1 LATYGSDEEQLEA
14 LENWWKENGWS
25 LLTGVVI
32 VLVVFFGNR
41 YWQGSVQA
49 NAEAASALYD
59 GIMERMAVN
68 VNAEIN
74 DEDLAAIEEN
84 YDELRNSFPDSIY
97 ARYGAMMLASAYVSK
112 ANYDQ
117 AAAELNW
124 VMENQE
130 LGFMQSA
137 EPELFLIT
145 RLKLARVRLAQE
157 QPQAALDL
165 LSVVDPGVLA
175 AGFAEVQ
182 GDAYTQLGQ
191 LEQARAAY
199 QRAIGLGP
207 ENASLIELKL
217 RGLDS

>member
-14 LENWWKENGWS
+14 LQNWWKENGWS

-191 LEQARAAY
+191 MEQARAAY

>member
-14 LENWWKENGWS
+14 LQNWWKENGWS

>member
-1 LATYGSDEEQLEA
+1 MATYGSDEEQLEA
-14 LENWWKENGWS
+14 LQNWWKENGWS

>member
-14 LENWWKENGWS
+14 LQNWWKENGSS

>member
-1 LATYGSDEEQLEA
+1 
-14 LENWWKENGWS
+14 

>member
-14 LENWWKENGWS
+14 LQNWWKENGWS

-130 LGFMQSA
+130 LGFKQSA

>member
-1 LATYGSDEEQLEA
+1 
-14 LENWWKENGWS
+14 
-25 LLTGVVI
+25 
-32 VLVVFFGNR
+32 
-41 YWQGSVQA
+41 
-49 NAEAASALYD
+49 
-59 GIMERMAVN
+59 
-68 VNAEIN
+68 
-74 DEDLAAIEEN
+74 
-84 YDELRNSFPDSIY
+84 
-97 ARYGAMMLASAYVSK
+97 
-112 ANYDQ
+112 
-117 AAAELNW
+117 
-124 VMENQE
+124 
-130 LGFMQSA
+130 MQSA

>member
-1 LATYGSDEEQLEA
+1 MATYGSDEEQLEA
-14 LENWWKENGWS
+14 LQNWWKENGSS

>member
-1 LATYGSDEEQLEA
+1 MASYANDEEQVEA
-14 LENWWKENGWS
+14 LKNWWKENGWS

>member
-14 LENWWKENGWS
+14 LQNWWKENGWS

-145 RLKLARVRLAQE
+145 RLKLACAVGAG
-157 QPQAALDL
+157 AAT
-165 LSVVDPGVLA
+165 GGA
-175 AGFAEVQ
+175 
-182 GDAYTQLGQ
+182 
-191 LEQARAAY
+191 
-199 QRAIGLGP
+199 
-207 ENASLIELKL
+207 
-217 RGLDS
+217 

>member
-14 LENWWKENGWS
+14 LQNWWKENGSS

-41 YWQGSVQA
+41 YWLGSVQA

>member
-14 LENWWKENGWS
+14 LQNWWKENGSS

-59 GIMERMAVN
+59 GIMERMTVN

>member
-1 LATYGSDEEQLEA
+1 MATYGSDEEQLEA
-14 LENWWKENGWS
+14 LQNWWKENGSS

-74 DEDLAAIEEN
+74 EEDLAAIEEN
-84 YDELRNSFPDSIY
+84 YDESRNSFPDSIY

>member
-14 LENWWKENGWS
+14 LQNWWKENGWS

-165 LSVVDPGVLA
+165 LSVVYPGVLA

>member
-14 LENWWKENGWS
+14 LQNWWKENGSS

-74 DEDLAAIEEN
+74 DEDLAVIEEN